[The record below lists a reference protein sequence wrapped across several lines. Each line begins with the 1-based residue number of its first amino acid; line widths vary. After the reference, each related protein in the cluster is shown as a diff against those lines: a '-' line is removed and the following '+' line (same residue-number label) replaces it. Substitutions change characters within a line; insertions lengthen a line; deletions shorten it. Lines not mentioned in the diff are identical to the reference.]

1 MIKFD
6 FDRLDDLKYAIECG
20 IDITGEIS
28 EVEKISIYKSDDEYV
43 CVYESYSTGLD
54 FDLVDVREEDW
65 EVFKTKVAEIF
76 LGK

>member
-6 FDRLDDLKYAIECG
+6 FNRMDDLKYTIDCG

-28 EVEKISIYKSDDEYV
+28 EVEKISIYKNDNEYV
-43 CVYESYSTGLD
+43 CVYESYSSGID
-54 FDLVDVREEDW
+54 FEVIDIREEDW
-65 EVFKTKVAEIF
+65 EIFKIKVAEIF